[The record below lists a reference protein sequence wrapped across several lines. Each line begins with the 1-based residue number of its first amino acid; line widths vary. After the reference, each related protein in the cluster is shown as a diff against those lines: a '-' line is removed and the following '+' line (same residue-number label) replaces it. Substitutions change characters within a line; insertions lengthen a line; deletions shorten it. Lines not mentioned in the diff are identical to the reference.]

1 MDPQTINIV
10 KFLIKE
16 TPIGNLKSVIDNL
29 KILVGFEVLDSNEVK
44 NEILKYEKDHLKH
57 INIGDD
63 KILLSDKTSDENG
76 YFYDQNLKL
85 RVNPIPN
92 SDNVEK
98 LETIEVE
105 KDTLRDL
112 LFNNFKSYK
121 EKNFKSDITSING
134 KFFSY

>member
-16 TPIGNLKSVIDNL
+16 TPIGNLKSVIDSL
-29 KILVGFEVLDSNEVK
+29 KILVGFEVIDSNEVK

-63 KILLSDKTSDENG
+63 KIVLSDNTSDENG
-76 YFYDQNLKL
+76 NFYDQFLKL
-85 RVNPIPN
+85 KVNPIPN
-92 SDNVEK
+92 SDNVDK

-105 KDTLRDL
+105 NDTLRDL
-112 LFNNFKSYK
+112 LYSKFKIYK
-121 EKNFKSDITSING
+121 DKNFKSEITSING
-134 KFFSY
+134 KFKF

>member
-16 TPIGNLKSVIDNL
+16 TPIGNLKSVIDSL
-29 KILVGFEVLDSNEVK
+29 KILVGFEVIDSNEVK

-63 KILLSDKTSDENG
+63 KIVLSDNTSDENG
-76 YFYDQNLKL
+76 NFYDQCLKL
-85 RVNPIPN
+85 KVNPIPN
-92 SDNVEK
+92 SDNVDK

-105 KDTLRDL
+105 NDTLRDL
-112 LFNNFKSYK
+112 LYSKFKIYK
-121 EKNFKSDITSING
+121 DKNFKSEITSING
-134 KFFSY
+134 KFKF

>member
-16 TPIGNLKSVIDNL
+16 TPIGNLKSVIDSL
-29 KILVGFEVLDSNEVK
+29 KILVGFEVIDSNEVK

-63 KILLSDKTSDENG
+63 KIVLSDNTSDENG
-76 YFYDQNLKL
+76 NFYDQYLKL
-85 RVNPIPN
+85 KVNPIPN
-92 SDNVEK
+92 SDNVDK

-105 KDTLRDL
+105 NDTLRDL
-112 LFNNFKSYK
+112 LYSKFKIYK
-121 EKNFKSDITSING
+121 DKNFKSEITSING
-134 KFFSY
+134 KFKF